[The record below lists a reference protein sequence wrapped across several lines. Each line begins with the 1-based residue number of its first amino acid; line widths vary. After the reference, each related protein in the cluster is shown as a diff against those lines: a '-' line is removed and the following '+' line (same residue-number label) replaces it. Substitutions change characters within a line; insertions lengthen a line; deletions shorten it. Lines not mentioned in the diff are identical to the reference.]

1 MAADDGG
8 GRAMLDWLQGDY
20 GMPPE
25 IPVER
30 LLEAAID
37 TILER
42 GYEGATMAQIAD
54 GAGTGEVTLYRRFRA
69 KEKLLREAIRYEAEK
84 FTREGVAYTSNLQA
98 DLERVVQGYHR
109 ILKNRGRLVPLI
121 ITELPRRPELADA
134 LRAPREALK
143 SVASLLGRYQ
153 AEGKLA
159 GSVPVQA
166 ALELLGPV
174 SVIDALKSAYPL
186 LPALVD
192 PKELVERFLN
202 GKTTSGA

>member
-1 MAADDGG
+1 
-8 GRAMLDWLQGDY
+8 
-20 GMPPE
+20 MPPE

-42 GYEGATMAQIAD
+42 GYEGATMAQIAE
-54 GAGTGEVTLYRRFRA
+54 AAEIGEVTLYRRFRT
-69 KEKLLREAIRYEAEK
+69 KEKLLREAIRYEADK
-84 FTREGVAYTSNLQA
+84 VTRDGVAYTGNLKA
-98 DLERVVQGYHR
+98 DLERVVQSYHR

-121 ITELPRRPELADA
+121 ITELPRRPELAGA
-134 LRAPREALK
+134 LRAPQEALA

-174 SVIDALKSAYPL
+174 MVINALKSVYPS
-186 LPALVD
+186 LPALID

-202 GKTTSGA
+202 GRTTSGA